1 MIHSIL
7 QSFYHS
13 PYITQSLKMNTTTSS
28 PQAIDQQHYWP
39 LFNRY
44 PITLVRGE
52 GSQVWDTEGHAY
64 LDVLAGIAV
73 TSVGHS
79 QPKVVQ
85 AVQIQASK
93 LMHVS
98 NLFITEPQMQL
109 TQLLSERSGLE
120 RVFFSNSGAEAV
132 EAAFKL
138 ARKYG
143 SRHGKDG
150 TIVSMEGC
158 FHGRTLATTAA
169 GKEKYQ
175 QGFAPIPGGFAR
187 APYNDLEAV
196 KAVVTDQTTAIIV
209 EPVQWEGGI
218 RVADPKFLQGLRQL
232 CDEKNVVLIF
242 DEIQCGM
249 GRTGSLFAYEQT
261 GVVPDIITLAKALG
275 GGMPIGA
282 TLAKQA
288 LTDTLDKGDHGT
300 TFGGNPL
307 ACAAALATLEVIIE
321 EGLADRARQLGQQAM
336 DYIQQV
342 AQDEPAATGVSGKG
356 LMLGVQLNQPAR
368 PVIDRMLEKRVI
380 TSAVGGDTVRLVP
393 ALTITWEEMKT
404 AIDVLFDVL
413 KEG

>member
-1 MIHSIL
+1 
-7 QSFYHS
+7 
-13 PYITQSLKMNTTTSS
+13 MNTTTDTS
-28 PQAIDQQHYWP
+28 PRTIDQQHYWP

-52 GSQVWDTEGHAY
+52 GSQVWDTEGRPY
-64 LDVLAGIAV
+64 IDVLAGIAV

-79 QPKVVQ
+79 HPKVVR
-85 AVQIQASK
+85 AVQTQAGK
-93 LMHVS
+93 LMQVS
-98 NLFITEPQMQL
+98 NLFVTEPQMQL
-109 TQLLSERSGLE
+109 TQLLADRSGLE

-175 QGFAPIPGGFAR
+175 QGFAPIPAGFVR

-218 RVADPKFLQGLRQL
+218 RVANSDFLQGLRQL
-232 CDEKNVVLIF
+232 CDEKNIVLIF

-261 GVVPDIITLAKALG
+261 GVKPDIITLAKALG

-282 TLAKQA
+282 TLAKES
-288 LTDTLDKGDHGT
+288 LTEALDKGDHGT
-300 TFGGNPL
+300 TFGGNPMS
-307 ACAAALATLEVIIE
+307 CAAALATLEVIIE
-321 EGLADRARQLGQQAM
+321 DGLADRARQLGQQAVK
-336 DYIQQV
+336 YLQQRADHDPSV
-342 AQDEPAATGVSGKG
+342 IGIHGKG
-356 LMLGVQLNQPAR
+356 LMLGVQLDQPAR
-368 PVIDRMLEKRVI
+368 PVVDRMLEKRVI
-380 TSAVGGDTVRLVP
+380 ASAVGGNTVRLVP
-393 ALTITWEEMKT
+393 ALNIEWEDLKKAMDT
-404 AIDVLFDVL
+404 LFEVV
-413 KEG
+413 

>member
-1 MIHSIL
+1 MSTI
-7 QSFYHS
+7 
-13 PYITQSLKMNTTTSS
+13 TSS
-28 PQAIDQQHYWP
+28 SSRTIDEQHYWP

-44 PITLVRGE
+44 PVTLVRGE
-52 GSQVWDTEGHAY
+52 GSQVWDTEGRPY
-64 LDVLAGIAV
+64 TDVLAGIAV

-79 QPKVVQ
+79 HPKVVR
-85 AVQIQASK
+85 AVQTQAGK
-93 LMHVS
+93 LMQVS
-98 NLFITEPQMQL
+98 NLFVTEPQMQL
-109 TQLLSERSGLE
+109 TQQLADRSGLE

-143 SRHGKDG
+143 SKHGKDG

-175 QGFAPIPGGFAR
+175 QGFAPIPEGFMR

-196 KAVVTDQTTAIIV
+196 QALVTDQTTAIIV

-218 RVADPKFLQGLRQL
+218 RVADPAFLKGLRQL
-232 CDEKNVVLIF
+232 CDEKNIVLIF

-261 GVVPDIITLAKALG
+261 GVMPDIITLAKALG

-282 TLAKQA
+282 TLAKESLAQ
-288 LTDTLDKGDHGT
+288 TLDKGDHGT

-307 ACAAALATLEVIIE
+307 SCAAALATLEVIAE
-321 EGLADRARQLGQQAM
+321 DGLADRARMLGQQAFK
-336 DYIQQV
+336 YIQERAESV
-342 AQDEPAATGVSGKG
+342 PSVIGVHGKG
-356 LMLGVQLNQPAR
+356 LMLGVQLDQPAR
-368 PVIDRMLEKRVI
+368 PVVDRMLEKRVI
-380 TSAVGGDTVRLVP
+380 ASAVGGDTVRFVP
-393 ALTITWEEMKT
+393 ALTIEWDELKT
-404 AIDVLFDVL
+404 AIDALFDVL
-413 KEG
+413 

>member
-1 MIHSIL
+1 M
-7 QSFYHS
+7 S
-13 PYITQSLKMNTTTSS
+13 PS
-28 PQAIDQQHYWP
+28 PRTIDQQHYWP

-44 PITLVRGE
+44 PVTLVRGE
-52 GSQVWDTEGHAY
+52 GSQVWDTEGQPY
-64 LDVLAGIAV
+64 TDVLAGIAV

-79 QPKVVQ
+79 HPKVVR
-85 AVQIQASK
+85 AVQTQASK
-93 LMHVS
+93 LMQVS

-109 TQLLSERSGLE
+109 TQLLAEHSGLE

-175 QGFAPIPGGFAR
+175 RGFAPIPGGFVR

-196 KAVVTDQTTAIIV
+196 QTVVTDQTTAIIV

-218 RVADPKFLQGLRQL
+218 RVADPEFLRGLRQL
-232 CDEKNVVLIF
+232 CDEKNIVLIF

-249 GRTGSLFAYEQT
+249 GRTGSLFAYQPT
-261 GVVPDIITLAKALG
+261 GVKPDVITLAKALG

-282 TLAKQA
+282 TLAKESLTEA
-288 LTDTLDKGDHGT
+288 LDQGDHGT

-307 ACAAALATLEVIIE
+307 SCAAALATLEVITE
-321 EGLADRARQLGQQAM
+321 ERLADRARQLGQQAVQ
-336 DYIQQV
+336 YLQQQ
-342 AQDEPAATGVSGKG
+342 AESTPAVIGIHGKG
-356 LMLGVQLNQPAR
+356 LMLGVQLDQPAR
-368 PVIDRMLEKRVI
+368 PVVDRMLEQRVI
-380 TSAVGGDTVRLVP
+380 ASAVGGNTVRLVP
-393 ALTITWEEMKT
+393 ALNIAWDDLKK
-404 AIDVLFDVL
+404 AIDTLFETLTDVTASYFPNASRR
-413 KEG
+413 